1 MSEKVR
7 QYQAELIDRAV
18 RYARENEVEGDFEE
32 AMKVL
37 FPDVDLVDS
46 EGRGLW
52 GDEDTDAAYARG
64 ARDTEKAIMDR
75 AIRAARQSPGTLP
88 VNTINMILNYVLP
101 GVAKVDSAGKG
112 L

>member
-1 MSEKVR
+1 MSEKVK

-18 RYARENEVEGDFEE
+18 RYARENEVEDEFET

-52 GDEDTDAAYARG
+52 DDEDTDAAYARG

-75 AIRAARQSPGTLP
+75 AIRLARSNPNVVP
-88 VNTINMILNYVLP
+88 RNTVDLVLTQVLP